1 MPNFFGFHPPCYFQI
16 DGNLGFAAG
25 INETLVTS
33 DGGVLTLLPALPK
46 ILPSG
51 KMKGLAVNGAHISFE
66 WKNGKITE
74 FASDKPVKVR
84 RANIAQGA
92 KLINAEIA
100 E

>member
-1 MPNFFGFHPPCYFQI
+1 M
-16 DGNLGFAAG
+16 
-25 INETLVTS
+25 
-33 DGGVLTLLPALPK
+33 LPALPK

-51 KMKGLAVNGAHISFE
+51 RMRGLAVNGAHIAFVWNE
-66 WKNGKITE
+66 GKVTE
-74 FASDKPVKVR
+74 FESDKPVKAR